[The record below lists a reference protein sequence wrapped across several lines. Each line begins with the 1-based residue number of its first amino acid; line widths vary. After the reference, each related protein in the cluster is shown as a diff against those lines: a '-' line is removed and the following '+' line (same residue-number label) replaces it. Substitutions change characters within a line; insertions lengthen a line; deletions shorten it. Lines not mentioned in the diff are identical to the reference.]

1 MKKILAFSA
10 LLAMS
15 LLSCTRCTEKPTT
28 PTFEKK
34 NAVIVDD
41 NNSTTDEPGDNT
53 GETPSETAKDKV
65 IVAYVTYWDS
75 VIPDPTLVTHI
86 NYAFG
91 KVSSSFNSVEIKTE
105 SRLKKI
111 VALKEKN
118 PELKVLLSIGGWG
131 AGNFSEM
138 AASEDF
144 RKAFCKDCLAKC
156 EKYGLDGIDLD
167 WEYPTSNSAGISS
180 SPDDTKNYTLLLKD
194 LRETLGNDYLI
205 TMASSSSAKY
215 VDFRSCIKYMDF
227 VNLMTYDMGRPPRH
241 HSALYPSSKTSR
253 SVDESVNLHYKA
265 GIPYDKIVVGAPFYC
280 KAATSST
287 SGDGTYYCKMGD
299 LFKKYE
305 EKWDDTSKV
314 PYLVDSEG
322 NMVFTYDNVRS
333 IGLKA
338 DYVLAKKLRGM
349 MFWNWEGD
357 NSTTWE
363 LTRAISDKL
372 LPAE

>member
-10 LLAMS
+10 LLALS
-15 LLSCTRCTEKPTT
+15 LLSYTRCTEKPSS

-34 NAVIVDD
+34 TAVVTDD
-41 NNSTTDEPGDNT
+41 NGSTTDEPGDNT
-53 GETPSETAKDKV
+53 GETPSDTPKDNV
-65 IVAYVTYWDS
+65 IVAYVTYWDT
-75 VIPDPTLVTHI
+75 VIPDPSLVTHI

-118 PELKVLLSIGGWG
+118 PKLKVLLSIGGWG

-180 SPDDTKNYTLLLKD
+180 SPNDTKNYTLLLKD
-194 LRETLGNDYLI
+194 LRDVLGNDYLI

-215 VDFRSCIKYMDF
+215 VDFKSCIKYMDF
-227 VNLMTYDMGRPPRH
+227 VNLMTYDMGRPPKH

-253 SVDESVNLHYKA
+253 SVDE
-265 GIPYDKIVVGAPFYC
+265 
-280 KAATSST
+280 
-287 SGDGTYYCKMGD
+287 
-299 LFKKYE
+299 
-305 EKWDDTSKV
+305 
-314 PYLVDSEG
+314 
-322 NMVFTYDNVRS
+322 
-333 IGLKA
+333 
-338 DYVLAKKLRGM
+338 
-349 MFWNWEGD
+349 
-357 NSTTWE
+357 
-363 LTRAISDKL
+363 
-372 LPAE
+372 